1 MSNLLLGLP
10 PNVYRK
16 TASDIVL
23 KFPGVNVIP
32 PRTHQ
37 EDHEF
42 MQELFCERTRPCD
55 RYPDIIISP
64 DPEVH
69 GNHKWIEESG
79 YFEEFNSTPQKLSL
93 YLSSYI
99 EPAPCRCVTIIG
111 VIPVIIIFNKNS
123 GVSVSS
129 WSDLY
134 NVAQKGRIVT
144 PPEDTPLPDI
154 YRYYIRK
161 VLGDKAPLV
170 FEKTDHLLY
179 PLDINK
185 AVDEGRY
192 DAGVLIPAFSRNS
205 RLGNIR
211 TCYPAEGIIGLPV
224 AVLQRKGRSKIT
236 DGIVD
241 YFLSDEYQ
249 EFLSSSGD
257 MIPVSGNV
265 SLPEG
270 ITADTTL
277 IWEGWELFEKLMYP
291 DPALIL

>member
-1 MSNLLLGLP
+1 MSNVLIGLP

-16 TASDIVL
+16 TALDIIT

-42 MQELFCERTRPCD
+42 MQELFCERRRPCSS
-55 RYPDIIISP
+55 YPDIIISP

-69 GNHKWIEESG
+69 GSLRWIDASG
-79 YFEEFNSTPQKLSL
+79 YFEELNSVPQKFSPFLSK
-93 YLSSYI
+93 YI
-99 EPAPCRCVTIIG
+99 EPVPSRCVSIIG
-111 VIPVIIIFNKNS
+111 AIPVVIVYNRNCGLTLNS
-123 GVSVSS
+123 
-129 WSDLY
+129 WADLY
-134 NVAQKGRIVT
+134 KVAQKGRIVT
-144 PPEDTPLPDI
+144 PPEDTPLPEI
-154 YRYYIRK
+154 YRYYISK
-161 VLGDKAPLV
+161 VLGDKASAV

-205 RLGNIR
+205 RLGNIV
-211 TCYPAEGIIGLPV
+211 TCYPEEGLVALPV
-224 AVLQRKGRSKIT
+224 AVMQRRGRSEST

-241 YFLSDEYQ
+241 YLLSPEYQ

-257 MIPVSGNV
+257 MIPVAQNV
-265 SLPEG
+265 PLPDG
-270 ITADTTL
+270 IPHDVKL
-277 IWEGWELFEKLMYP
+277 LWEGWGFFEKL
-291 DPALIL
+291 ISQVKV